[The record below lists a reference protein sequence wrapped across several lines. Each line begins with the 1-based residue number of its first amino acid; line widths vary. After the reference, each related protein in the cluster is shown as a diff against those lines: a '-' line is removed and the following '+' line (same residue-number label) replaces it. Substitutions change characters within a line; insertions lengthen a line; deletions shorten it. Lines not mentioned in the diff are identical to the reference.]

1 MQMVFKKQSG
11 FSLLEIMVA
20 AALLGG
26 LALAGAKLMEN
37 QTKSMKTVEV
47 RGEYNAV
54 LTDLRSLLAVE
65 ENCTST
71 FGAISLTP
79 ATIVAPAAQ
88 NIKARAPD
96 GSLQVK
102 YQANTNWRQGQAFGN
117 GQVRIISY
125 RLLTVDPTDPT
136 VGIPGAA
143 PVPPATTKLG
153 QVNLAVLFHFG
164 EKRTIGAETIERK
177 IKLNVEV
184 TAANVLWK
192 CTSTGGLGADARYIW
207 RSGFSAG
214 IMTGDFTMANNSQL
228 RVQAGSN
235 IWVDT
240 GVINFTS
247 DRRLKTNIKPLN
259 EILPKLRQV
268 RPVSYQWKR
277 NQIKDYG
284 VIAQEIQT
292 VFPEVVHYNEN
303 EKVYT
308 VDYLKLT
315 PFLIQGLKEMDQEN
329 LELRKT
335 IKELREEQTQTIQDI
350 KILRRH
356 LCKNEAE
363 TEFCY

>member
-1 MQMVFKKQSG
+1 MMFKKQSG

-54 LTDLRSLLAVE
+54 LTDIRSLLAVQ
-65 ENCTST
+65 ENCTAT
-71 FGAISLTP
+71 YLNVVATGAPINQF
-79 ATIVAPAAQ
+79 INV
-88 NIKARAPD
+88 RAPD
-96 GSLQVK
+96 NSLQQK
-102 YQANTNWRQGQAFGN
+102 YVANPNWRLGAAFGN
-117 GQVRIISY
+117 GQVRILSY
-125 RLLTVDPTDPT
+125 RMLSPDPAD
-136 VGIPGAA
+136 PGATIPPGA

-153 QVNLAVLFHFG
+153 STSLIITFSFG
-164 EKRTIGAETIERK
+164 QNRTVGPETIERR
-177 IKLNVEV
+177 IRLNVELN
-184 TAANVLWK
+184 AANQIQK

-207 RSGFSAG
+207 RVGGTAG
-214 IMTGDFTMANNSQL
+214 IMTGDFTMSNSSQL

-247 DRRLKTNIKPLN
+247 DRRLKTNIRPLN

-277 NQIKDYG
+277 NQLKDYG

-329 LELRKT
+329 LELRRT

-350 KILRRH
+350 KLLKKH
-356 LCKNEAE
+356 LCKNESE
-363 TEFCY
+363 TELCY